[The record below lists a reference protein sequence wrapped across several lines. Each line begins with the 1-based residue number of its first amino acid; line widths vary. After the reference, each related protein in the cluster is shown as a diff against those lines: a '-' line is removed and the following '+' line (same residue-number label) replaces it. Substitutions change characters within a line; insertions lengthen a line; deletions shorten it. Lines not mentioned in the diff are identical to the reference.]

1 MIKKFPRPTGVN
13 LRNYRSRLNTLRMA
27 YVPYDELRKLSI
39 REMED
44 LRMDIDNDMELFK
57 IMDKFLRDEI
67 KRKS

>member
-1 MIKKFPRPTGVN
+1 
-13 LRNYRSRLNTLRMA
+13 MA